1 NAVRAGAP
9 AHAVASVTSAP
20 TAPSAQVVRA
30 PAGGGVTGG
39 GRNDDQGPA
48 GDSVGRDQ
56 IINQFA
62 APDDRPEQLLSAYYR
77 DLAAECSRLP
87 LGVVDPRFAQPGART
102 EVDLPSV
109 YTDLHVVVVPR
120 EEGEDER
127 RYGLRLARAEM
138 GERTALLDA
147 VTGEQGG
154 RLVLVGDAGSG
165 KSTFVDYLT
174 WRLAS
179 AVVAGTQAALPPAL
193 RTLLPVRLVLRRA
206 AAAIPENGAA
216 GDTLWRA
223 LEADC
228 VQRLGQSA
236 AARLFPYLQ
245 GRLLHQGALILLDGL
260 DEVPESGARR
270 AHLLESVQRLAAAL
284 PAGSRVLLTARPYA
298 YADPRWHLAGF
309 NELALAPFD
318 AEQVAGFIG
327 HWYQAVCPVMGWD
340 AATAEQRGR
349 ALRDA
354 IAQRAYLGDLASR
367 PLLLTL
373 MATLHSSWGQLPRD
387 RADLYEESVKLLL
400 TRWQTGREV
409 AGPDGTILREP
420 GIARALGLGEQT
432 LRQALDRLAFA
443 THEGQ
448 AALPGRDEA
457 PADIDRGQVIATFE
471 RLCPQDLNPCV
482 LLEYL
487 ETRAG
492 LLIARREGVYAFP
505 HRSFQEYLAACHLA
519 NTAPDFGAE
528 LRRRVWADPTWWR
541 EVFLLGVGKKRQG
554 GLADAVNLVNTLVP
568 ASPADTEGIGERHWQ
583 AAVLGAK
590 ALLDLGF
597 PGTAAG
603 QEHFEAPLRRV
614 RRWLVD
620 LLGRGALPPKE
631 RLEAGDL
638 LGLLGDPRPGVGV
651 HITAQGATLPDIDW
665 CNVPVGPFTIG
676 SEAGDTD
683 AADAERPAHPLY
695 LPAFLI
701 ARYPVTNRQFRPFL
715 EAGGYDQER
724 WWTSEGWAWR
734 QGATSDLPAIKEA
747 DLRRQYADW
756 LAGRPKGRRDRPYW
770 WSESPWNGANRPVV
784 GISWHEALAYS
795 RWLESQFQAEQAG
808 VRVRLPSE
816 AEWEKAAR
824 GTEARR
830 WSWGDGWLD
839 DRANTEGAGLQTS
852 SPVGCF
858 PAGASPCGALDLIGN
873 VLEWTRSRWGGDI
886 DRAAFGYPYVPDDGR
901 ESLAGPDARVVR
913 GGSWLALPW
922 QARCARRSRF
932 GVDNFYTDLGFR
944 LVLSLADSGS

>member
-1 NAVRAGAP
+1 MD
-9 AHAVASVTSAP
+9 
-20 TAPSAQVVRA
+20 
-30 PAGGGVTGG
+30 TGG
-39 GRNDDQGPA
+39 GDFI
-48 GDSVGRDQ
+48 GRDQ
-56 IINQFA
+56 ITIH
-62 APDDRPEQLLSAYYR
+62 APDTTPKQLLIAYYR

-109 YTDLHVVVVPR
+109 YTDLHVVMVPR

-127 RYGLRLARAEM
+127 RYGLRLARAEL

-179 AVVAGTQAALPPAL
+179 AVVDGTRSTLPPTL

-206 AAAIPENGAA
+206 AAAIPENGAV

-223 LEADC
+223 LEDDC

-236 AARLFPYLQ
+236 AARLFPYLLE
-245 GRLLHQGALILLDGL
+245 RLHGQGALVLLDGL

-270 AHLLESVQRLAAAL
+270 AHLLESVQRLTAAL

-298 YADPRWHLAGF
+298 YADPRWHLTGF
-309 NELALAPFD
+309 HELALAPFD
-318 AEQVAGFIG
+318 AAQVAGFIA
-327 HWYQAVCPVMGWD
+327 HWYQAVRPVMGWD
-340 AATAEQRGR
+340 APTAQQRGR

-354 IAQRAYLGDLASR
+354 INERAYLGDLASR

-409 AGPDGTILREP
+409 AAPDGTILREP
-420 GIARALGLGEQT
+420 GIARALGLGEQR

-448 AALPGRDEA
+448 AVLPGRDEA

-471 RLCPQDLNPCV
+471 QLCPQDLNPGV

-541 EVFLLGVGKKRQG
+541 EVYLLGVGKKRQG

-568 ASPADTEGIGERHWQ
+568 ASPADTDGIGERHWQ
-583 AAVLGAK
+583 AAVLAAK

-597 PGTAAG
+597 PSTAAG
-603 QEHFEAPLRRV
+603 QEHFEAPLRRI

-638 LGLLGDPRPGVGV
+638 LGLLGDPRPGVGTR
-651 HITAQGATLPDIDW
+651 TAATGACLPAIDW
-665 CNVPVGPFTIG
+665 CEVPAGPFTLG
-676 SEAGDTD
+676 S
-683 AADAERPAHPLY
+683 AADGTEADDDERPAHRVE
-695 LPAFLI
+695 LPTFHI
-701 ARYPVTNRQFRPFL
+701 ARYPVTNDQYRPFMVS
-715 EAGGYDQER
+715 GGYDQER
-724 WWTSEGWAWR
+724 WWTPEGWAWR
-734 QGATSDLPAIKEA
+734 QGATFDLSAITDEDIRKP
-747 DLRRQYADW
+747 YADW
-756 LAGRPKGRRDRPYW
+756 LAQRPQGRRDRPYW
-770 WSESPWNGANRPVV
+770 WDESPWNGANRPVV
-784 GISWHEALAYS
+784 GISWHEALAYC
-795 RWLESQFQAEQAG
+795 RWLESQLRAKQPG

-824 GTEARR
+824 GTVARR
-830 WSWGDGWLD
+830 WSWGDTWLD
-839 DRANTEGAGLQTS
+839 DRANTEAAGLQTT

-858 PAGASPCGALDLIGN
+858 PAGASPCGALDLTGN
-873 VLEWTRSRWGGDI
+873 VWEWTRSRWGSDI
-886 DRAAFGYPYVPDDGR
+886 LRPDFRYPYDPHDGR
-901 ESLAGPDARVVR
+901 ESLTGPDLRVVR
-913 GGSWLALPW
+913 GGSWDDHSRN
-922 QARCARRSRF
+922 ARCAYRVR
-932 GVDNFYTDLGFR
+932 GVPDYFNRDVGFR
-944 LVLSLADSGS
+944 LVLSLADSGF